1 MKKIWM
7 MMAMVAIFTACSNEE
22 EFDSQVG
29 NYTLTGY
36 ANVESR
42 TAFGTPGDSSI
53 PFAWSANDYIY
64 AGSAKSYTIANGG
77 ISATFNFSSNPS
89 GDVYYNIAGS
99 SATEAHV
106 KAEQTAGDLGANGD
120 FGYGTISNGSF
131 TLNHA
136 TAYLWFNITTLPEG
150 ATLQSITFDAGAATI
165 AGKATWDGSKFG
177 SISDGSNSIQLNV
190 NKATVSGAETA
201 MVVYPAVVESAS
213 VTYQLSVGGTTKYYK
228 QLLGAKTFTKGTT
241 YKISVN
247 LDTED
252 LYELRVLT
260 FEDEDAK
267 FEEYMFYNGYG
278 DEEYIETWSQL
289 IPENQWYNGSPLIY
303 NMGEDAE
310 YEWHDANNTELH
322 HLFPLNY
329 GIRNYAGGGMAV
341 SSHTVPFEDLE
352 EYTIYD
358 YQVSVTAQ
366 SGHNGSR
373 NFCVAYNCSEVNYDA
388 AGLEKNTLSFGDEV
402 ARVIDHMY
410 VMIAAPTHYCIT
422 YGNSFSSAFG
432 DDDFLKI
439 VATGIKEDG
448 TKTEPIEIML
458 AEGADMKLT
467 EWTKWDLSGLGKIKA
482 VEFHMEEAQFDTYGN
497 ASYWR
502 TPMYFAFD
510 DVAVRFE

>member
-64 AGSAKSYTIANGG
+64 AGSAKSNAIANGG
-77 ISATFNFSSNPS
+77 YSATFNFSSNPS
-89 GDVYYNIAGS
+89 GDVYYNIANIAGS

-136 TAYLWFNITTLPEG
+136 TAYLWFNITALPEG

-213 VTYQLSVGGTTKYYK
+213 VTYQLSVGGTTKYYN
-228 QLLGAKTFTKGTT
+228 QLLGAKTFTNGTT

-247 LDTED
+247 LATAD

-267 FEEYMFYNGYG
+267 FTTYSLDYANKTISKWSDLVDDAQYGGTLTYNNYG
-278 DEEYIETWSQL
+278 EATYYWYDE
-289 IPENQWYNGSPLIY
+289 
-303 NMGEDAE
+303 
-310 YEWHDANNTELH
+310 NNTEIEH
-322 HLFPLNY
+322 SFTTPY
-329 GIRNYAGGGMAV
+329 WGGGHAISNFV
-341 SSHTVPFEDLE
+341 IENYETLPEGHYGWYELQFATP
-352 EYTIYD
+352 IG
-358 YQVSVTAQ
+358 
-366 SGHNGSR
+366 GHNGSK
-373 NFCVAYNCSEVNYDA
+373 NFCVHNGYKDDYNSQIYDGKLA
-388 AGLEKNTLSFGDEV
+388 WFSFKNGKELV
-402 ARVIDHMY
+402 VDHMY
-410 VMIAAPTHYCIT
+410 VTNTCYALNSLT
-422 YGNSFSSAFG
+422 YGDGFNSPATEDTYF
-432 DDDFLKI
+432 KI
-439 VATGIKEDG
+439 VAYGYNANDEEVGTAEFYLCKTGRQFVTD
-448 TKTEPIEIML
+448 
-458 AEGADMKLT
+458 
-467 EWTKWDLSGLGKIKA
+467 WQKWDLSSLGKVNKIVFNFA
-482 VEFHMEEAQFDTYGN
+482 ASDDQIGSYGLN
-497 ASYWR
+497 CPA
-502 TPMYFAFD
+502 YFAYD
-510 DVAVRFE
+510 DVAVQFTE